1 MGLDIHYLKTFYYL
15 GLEKNYT
22 ETAKRLFITQSAVSH
37 SIKKLEASV
46 GVNLIEKNKQQKK
59 FTLTKYGEMLFK
71 VCENIFTQIED
82 IEERI
87 KSKSQEKDISVKIGA
102 NVEFGSTF
110 LINNMK
116 KFMSD
121 NQNYHIDYLF
131 HHSLF
136 DKLLKNK
143 VDIIIDCIPH
153 FHESVEPIFLCDEP
167 YVVISSPEY
176 AKKLS
181 LNSIKDF
188 SKAQILSIDSEGIWW
203 EKFLR
208 VALKKEQ
215 ISLNK
220 PVIINHIRGLINGVL
235 NGIGISL
242 VPKYTVKNELEEGVL
257 VEIFKDIK
265 TLDDKFYIY
274 IKKDK
279 LKLEKFQK
287 LITYF
292 KNNL

>member
-22 ETAKRLFITQSAVSH
+22 KTAKRLFITQSAVSH

-59 FTLTKYGEMLFK
+59 FALTEYGEMLFK
-71 VCENIFTQIED
+71 VCETVFTQINN
-82 IEERI
+82 IEEIIQNR
-87 KSKSQEKDISVKIGA
+87 SQEKEISVKIGA

-116 KFMSD
+116 KFISD
-121 NQNYHIDYLF
+121 NLNYHIDYLF

-136 DKLLKNK
+136 DKLLRND

-153 FHESVEPIFLCDEP
+153 FDESVEPIFLCDEP
-167 YVVISSPEY
+167 YAVISSPEY
-176 AKKLS
+176 AEINS
-181 LNSIKDF
+181 LKSIKDF
-188 SKAQILSIDSEGIWW
+188 SKAQVLSIDSEGIWW
-203 EKFLR
+203 EKFMS
-208 VALKKEQ
+208 VALKEEQ
-215 ISLNK
+215 ISLGN
-220 PVIINHIRGLINGVL
+220 PIIINHIRGLINGVL

-242 VPKYTVKNELEEGVL
+242 VPKYTVKKELKEGLL
-257 VEIFKDIK
+257 VEVFKDIK
-265 TLDDKFYIY
+265 TIDDKFYIY

-279 LKLEKFQK
+279 LQLEKFKQ

-292 KNNL
+292 KKYL